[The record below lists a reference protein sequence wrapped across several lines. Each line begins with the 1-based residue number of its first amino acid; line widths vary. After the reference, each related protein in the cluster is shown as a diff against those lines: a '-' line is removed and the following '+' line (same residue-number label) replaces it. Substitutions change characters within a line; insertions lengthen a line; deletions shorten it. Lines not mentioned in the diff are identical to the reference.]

1 MNDQSVKTPER
12 IWSHDGAKSF
22 TVEEFDKM
30 FDDGSDEIDD
40 FIDLTKAK
48 LVPPAFKRVNVDFP
62 PKMVRELDAVATAR
76 GVTRQALIKMW
87 LADKLDEHCAKSLNA
102 AIEQA
107 DAE

>member
-1 MNDQSVKTPER
+1 MNDQSVKAPER
-12 IWSHDGAKSF
+12 IWNHDGTKSI

-40 FIDLTKAK
+40 FSDLTKTK

-62 PKMVRELDAVATAR
+62 PVMVRDLDAVATAR

-87 LADKLDEHCAKSLNA
+87 LADKLDEHRAKAPNA
-102 AIEQA
+102 A
-107 DAE
+107 AE